1 MVATHYC
8 KWLTTTED
16 KVEDAST
23 GNHLPIAEQLIF
35 MTAANILDGCNTPE
49 YMSVHD
55 LPQLMTNFF
64 EPSPRR
70 PHGSLIAQPV
80 LCLDGPGT
88 GKTWL
93 VKQCLFLL
101 VDALPGENAG
111 KGIRSVPVI
120 VFVQRIVRLLREHG
134 DDPTSLFQD
143 PEGLLRWY
151 TGNEFVDRKE
161 EKSLLLLAYEMRACV
176 ILVDGVDEAAGLRQV
191 IEAFVHYEL
200 VTSGCRVVIPSRPEG
215 VDLDDYMARFAIMNL
230 LELSQEQ
237 QRTVFKMQLQG
248 NIFFGHLVNLGE
260 CREYLD
266 DKFRELFRSGAL
278 RIEVEKLGDENE
290 ERSEVGK
297 EEEGA
302 KDRKNTKEFSEG
314 PGGEAAKGGEKGKKG
329 AAQDAAQAA
338 ALADLDDGIEDP
350 KAKTG
355 KQGDNDDGEFT
366 RPAGSVATLNPSS
379 VKPVPRTPLS
389 RRRMALDTL
398 DNMQDTQTWLDEAK
412 TVQARALRSNLPE
425 ELNKALNKPCKVGT
439 VPTLLD
445 YLDSEIKPLPTPCT
459 RAQTDEVIDQ
469 MQQDLKRTFPEDV
482 YESLAQICVLR
493 KQPQVGGR
501 RGAKVAPMPAFG
513 LWSQATAKE
522 GDKFALLERL
532 LPAAMHLLGC
542 VCNTVR
548 MADYGLKREREG
560 QGHFIVGSAI
570 VTPAMKYRDRVDDW
584 LEDTYQTMTELAEK
598 PLDTYL
604 VTVTLPCS
612 TGEQLVNLVTVTLP
626 CSTVEQLVNLV
637 NLIKMLAK
645 GVELDFDS
653 DQATLTKQEI
663 NNTFTPDTMHST
675 HLRNVR
681 LQMLFQHK
689 GVDVCFVIDA
699 EHKDL
704 HRYYVEMGHSAH
716 YDLFMHRANMP
727 KVPLDTKFETLLV
740 FLVGGIGV
748 LMLLSLLL
756 LCYSLGSGGS
766 GAISLEELPQ
776 DRLQLSKLGI
786 LSANKNRPAYTQ
798 QANEAAAE
806 VTEKEEEQATDA
818 RPRREKR
825 MGALDVSMGAGS
837 SFSAAGG
844 QDVRASITAV
854 VPKSHSMHLPVT
866 ALVEVVIAPN
876 SQSETQKQETAN
888 TMLRRVA
895 VENQENGR
903 REFTSK
909 YVACALGVTP
919 EELGLCSRLDM
930 DRDYGVAL
938 SALYS
943 DQLRTL
949 SDVKTCRAALAVLR
963 QSIDDLAARQL
974 GAALTDER
982 IDARVGRG
990 ASTMVCMQEAE
1001 QSRKLVHAQAR
1012 VFEERVWSLPLQ
1024 LGANGHPNWARR
1036 AQLLA
1041 PSALEAAGFTPRPLL
1056 TLLPVALAGCP
1067 GSPYESEEAVREAI
1081 VTRGAVTYESL
1092 DAALAAEPDESPPAK
1107 CDSLTRDIVM
1117 AHDVVRK
1124 DTPKG
1129 RKMSVGFAIR

>member
-1 MVATHYC
+1 MSGNSVGMVATHYC
-8 KWLTTTED
+8 KRLTTTED
-16 KVEDAST
+16 KVEDVIT
-23 GNHLPIAEQLIF
+23 GNYLLIAEQLIF
-35 MTAANILDGCNTPE
+35 ILTAANILDGCNTPE
-49 YMSVHD
+49 YKSVHD

-93 VKQCLFLL
+93 VTQCLFLL

-230 LELSQEQ
+230 LELSQVQ
-237 QRTVFKMQLQG
+237 PRTVFKMQLQG
-248 NIFFGHLVNLGE
+248 NIFFGHLVNIGE

-266 DKFRELFRSGAL
+266 DKFPELFRSGAL

-290 ERSEVGK
+290 EKSEVGK

-314 PGGEAAKGGEKGKKG
+314 PGGEAAKWNEKGKKC
-329 AAQDAAQAA
+329 AAQDAAEAD
-338 ALADLDDGIEDP
+338 LADLDDEIEDP
-350 KAKTG
+350 KVKIG
-355 KQGDNDDGEFT
+355 KQGDKDDGDPK

-379 VKPVPRTPLS
+379 VKPVPCTPLS

-398 DNMQDTQTWLDEAK
+398 DNLQDLQTWLDEAK

-425 ELNKALNKPCKVGT
+425 ELNRALNKPRKVGT

-482 YESLAQICVLR
+482 YESLAQIGVLR

-501 RGAKVAPMPAFG
+501 RGAKVAPMLAFG

-542 VCNTVR
+542 VCITVG
-548 MADYGLKREREG
+548 MADYGLKRERGG
-560 QGHFIVGSAI
+560 QGDFIVGSAT
-570 VTPAMKYRDRVDDW
+570 VTPAMKYRDPVDVW
-584 LEDTYQTMTELAEK
+584 LEDTSPTTTEPAEK

-604 VTVTLPCS
+604 VPLPCSTGEQLVNLVNLVTITLPCS
-612 TGEQLVNLVTVTLP
+612 TGEQLVNLV
-626 CSTVEQLVNLV
+626 
-637 NLIKMLAK
+637 NLIKTLAK
-645 GVELDFDS
+645 GVELDFENG

-681 LQMLFQHK
+681 LQMLFRHK
-689 GVDVCFVIDA
+689 GVGVCFVIDA

-704 HRYYVEMGHSAH
+704 RKYYVEMGYSAH
-716 YDLFMHRANMP
+716 YNLFVHRVNMP
-727 KVPLDTKFETLLV
+727 KGPLDTKFETLLV
-740 FLVGGIGV
+740 FLVVGIGV

-786 LSANKNRPAYTQ
+786 LSANKKRPAYTQ

-844 QDVRASITAV
+844 QDVRTSITAV

-930 DRDYGVAL
+930 DP
-938 SALYS
+938 
-943 DQLRTL
+943 LRVRFL
-949 SDVKTCRAALAVLR
+949 FHRADHLP
-963 QSIDDLAARQL
+963 
-974 GAALTDER
+974 G
-982 IDARVGRG
+982 
-990 ASTMVCMQEAE
+990 
-1001 QSRKLVHAQAR
+1001 
-1012 VFEERVWSLPLQ
+1012 RVWHVY
-1024 LGANGHPNWARR
+1024 A
-1036 AQLLA
+1036 
-1041 PSALEAAGFTPRPLL
+1041 
-1056 TLLPVALAGCP
+1056 
-1067 GSPYESEEAVREAI
+1067 SPA
-1081 VTRGAVTYESL
+1081 
-1092 DAALAAEPDESPPAK
+1092 
-1107 CDSLTRDIVM
+1107 
-1117 AHDVVRK
+1117 
-1124 DTPKG
+1124 
-1129 RKMSVGFAIR
+1129 

>member
-1 MVATHYC
+1 M
-8 KWLTTTED
+8 TED
-16 KVEDAST
+16 KVEDAIT
-23 GNHLPIAEQLIF
+23 GNHLLIAEQLIF

-49 YMSVHD
+49 HMSVHD
-55 LPQLMTNFF
+55 VPQLVTNFL

-70 PHGSLIAQPV
+70 QHGSLIAQPV

-88 GKTWL
+88 G
-93 VKQCLFLL
+93 
-101 VDALPGENAG
+101 ENAG

-120 VFVQRIVRLLREHG
+120 DF
-134 DDPTSLFQD
+134 
-143 PEGLLRWY
+143 EGLLLWY
-151 TGNEFVDRKE
+151 TGNEFVGRTE
-161 EKSLLLLAYEMRACV
+161 EKSLLLLSYEMRACV
-176 ILVDGVDEAAGLRQV
+176 ILIDGVDEAAGLRQV
-191 IEAFVHYEL
+191 IEAFVHHEF

-230 LELSQEQ
+230 LELSQVQ

-248 NIFFGHLVNLGE
+248 NIFFGHLVNIGE
-260 CREYLD
+260 CRKYLD
-266 DKFRELFRSGAL
+266 DKFPELFRSGAL

-290 ERSEVGK
+290 EKSEVEK
-297 EEEGA
+297 EEEGT
-302 KDRKNTKEFSEG
+302 KDRKKEFSEG
-314 PGGEAAKGGEKGKKG
+314 AGGEATKGDEEGNEKGKKG
-329 AAQDAAQAA
+329 AAQDAAEAA
-338 ALADLDDGIEDP
+338 ALADLDDEIKDP

-379 VKPVPRTPLS
+379 VEPVPRTPLS

-398 DNMQDTQTWLDEAK
+398 DNMQDPQTWLDEAK

-425 ELNKALNKPCKVGT
+425 EINKALNKPRKVGT

-469 MQQDLKRTFPEDV
+469 MRKDLKRTFPDDV
-482 YESLAQICVLR
+482 CESLAQIGVLR

-501 RGAKVAPMPAFG
+501 HGAKVAPMPAFG

-542 VCNTVR
+542 VCITVG

-560 QGHFIVGSAI
+560 QGDFIVGSAT
-570 VTPAMKYRDRVDDW
+570 VTPAMKYRDRVDVW
-584 LEDTYQTMTELAEK
+584 LEDTYQTTTEPAEK

-604 VTVTLPCS
+604 VTLPCS
-612 TGEQLVNLVTVTLP
+612 TGEQLVNLVNLVTITLP
-626 CSTVEQLVNLV
+626 CSTGEQLVNLV

-645 GVELDFDS
+645 GVEVDFDG

-681 LQMLFQHK
+681 LQMLFRHK

-704 HRYYVEMGHSAH
+704 REYYVEMGYSAH
-716 YDLFMHRANMP
+716 YNLFMHRANMP
-727 KVPLDTKFETLLV
+727 KGPLDTKFETLLV
-740 FLVGGIGV
+740 FLVVAIGV

-776 DRLQLSKLGI
+776 DPLQLSKLGI
-786 LSANKNRPAYTQ
+786 LSGNKKRLAYTR
-798 QANEAAAE
+798 QANEAVAE

-818 RPRREKR
+818 RPPREKR
-825 MGALDVSMGAGS
+825 MGALDFSMGAGS

-844 QDVRASITAV
+844 QEATAVTKKTTVSNDPVLDLNSALRGKKVRVVQGEDDVAGCYSLVVRVLDKYAGGKGSDVRASITAV

-876 SQSETQKQETAN
+876 SQSEAQLQETAN
-888 TMLRRVA
+888 TTLRRVA
-895 VENQENGR
+895 VKNQENGR
-903 REFTSK
+903 REFISK
-909 YVACALGVTP
+909 HVACVTP
-919 EELGLCSRLDM
+919 EELGLWTRLDM
-930 DRDYGVAL
+930 DRDYG
-938 SALYS
+938 
-943 DQLRTL
+943 
-949 SDVKTCRAALAVLR
+949 
-963 QSIDDLAARQL
+963 
-974 GAALTDER
+974 
-982 IDARVGRG
+982 
-990 ASTMVCMQEAE
+990 
-1001 QSRKLVHAQAR
+1001 
-1012 VFEERVWSLPLQ
+1012 
-1024 LGANGHPNWARR
+1024 ANGHP
-1036 AQLLA
+1036 
-1041 PSALEAAGFTPRPLL
+1041 
-1056 TLLPVALAGCP
+1056 
-1067 GSPYESEEAVREAI
+1067 
-1081 VTRGAVTYESL
+1081 
-1092 DAALAAEPDESPPAK
+1092 K
-1107 CDSLTRDIVM
+1107 
-1117 AHDVVRK
+1117 
-1124 DTPKG
+1124 
-1129 RKMSVGFAIR
+1129 